1 MNLVRLSLIALLTL
15 GSAVVA
21 VAEDR
26 VYLQRSVE
34 SRAPEVYVGQI
45 NDYTGETLTMTTL
58 SGRQIEIPAA
68 KVAKVE
74 SDWSEQMRQAQAL
87 FAQKKFAEAEIA
99 FQEAYRAEMRP
110 WVKRLLI
117 AETARC
123 RRNLGRNDAAGDA
136 FLALVASDPYTPY
149 LDAMPLAW
157 KTGEPDVNLH
167 RAAIGWL
174 ERSDSPYAQLMGASF
189 LLSAA
194 ERTQAI
200 AVLQRLK
207 TSAPAEL
214 AILADMQLW
223 RTEPPVKDADKVAAR
238 RKQLERLP
246 SNVQSGPRLL
256 LGDALARDDQHEQA
270 TIEYLRIP
278 ILDNVDRPL
287 AAEALLRAGKQLET
301 MGRPAQAKRLYR
313 EIITDYPAAGAIGR
327 EASARMEKAGDEA
340 P

>member
-1 MNLVRLSLIALLTL
+1 MNSLRLTMFLSLLLC
-15 GSAVVA
+15 GAVA
-21 VAEDR
+21 FAEDR
-26 VYLQRSVE
+26 VYLHHAAE
-34 SRAPEVYVGQI
+34 SRTPEVYVGTI

-74 SDWSEQMRQAQAL
+74 SDWPDAMRQAQAL
-87 FAQKKFAEAEIA
+87 VGQKKFAEAEIA
-99 FQEAYRAEMRP
+99 FQEAYRAESRG
-110 WVKRLLI
+110 WVKRMLI

-136 FLALVASDPYTPY
+136 FLALAASDPHTPY

-167 RAAIGWL
+167 KAATVWL
-174 ERSDSPYAQLMGASF
+174 GQTDSPYAQLMAASF

-200 AVLQRLK
+200 AALERLK
-207 TSAPAEL
+207 NSAPAAL
-214 AILADMQLW
+214 ALLAEMQLW
-223 RTEPPVKDADKVAAR
+223 RTEPPGQDADKLVAR
-238 RKQLERLP
+238 RKQIERLP
-246 SNVQSGPRLL
+246 PAVQSGPRLL
-256 LGDALARDDQHEQA
+256 LADALARTDQPEQA
-270 TIEYLRIP
+270 ALEYLRIP

-287 AAEALLRAGKQLET
+287 AAEALLRAGKQLEN

-327 EASARMEKAGDEA
+327 EAATRMEQAGGAA